1 MDKKILGWLL
11 AVVLAVIGL
20 VVSKPYWASLSLTNP
35 WGTVSDTT
43 RVTVVDTV
51 PYLLPVAVDSVV
63 VRYELA
69 KLPIDKGDKPYYA
82 SLSLTKPRDTIL
94 TGNYAHKSAENIPD
108 SVQVELPITQKR
120 YGDSTYTAWVS
131 GYKAR
136 LDSIYVYPRHE
147 TITITNTIRQKP
159 RRWGLGVSAG
169 YGYAPGKGMVPWVGV
184 GVNYTLI
191 SF

>member
-1 MDKKILGWLL
+1 MGKKILGWLA
-11 AVVLAVIGL
+11 AVVLVAVGL
-20 VVSKPYWASLSLTNP
+20 VVTKPYWASVSLTKP
-35 WGTVSDTT
+35 WGTVSDTS

-51 PYLLPVAVDSVV
+51 PYLLPVPKDSVV
-63 VRYELA
+63 LRYERV
-69 KLPIDKGDKPYYA
+69 KLPTSDDKPYYA
-82 SLSLTKPRDTIL
+82 SVSLTKPGDTIAL
-94 TGNYAHKSAENIPD
+94 GVD
-108 SVQVELPITQKR
+108 SVSVELPITQKQ

-131 GYKAR
+131 GYNPT

-147 TITITNTIRQKP
+147 TVTITNTLRQKP

>member
-20 VVSKPYWASLSLTNP
+20 AVSKPYWASLSLTKS
-35 WGTVSDTT
+35 GGMVSDTT
-43 RVTVVDTV
+43 RVTVVDTI
-51 PYLLPVAVDSVV
+51 PYYEPVARDSVV
-63 VRYELA
+63 VRHELA
-69 KLPIDKGDKPYYA
+69 KLPIGKGDKPCYA
-82 SLSLTKPRDTIL
+82 SLSLSKPRDT
-94 TGNYAHKSAENIPD
+94 TASVAD
-108 SVQVELPITQKR
+108 SVSVELPITQKR
-120 YGDSTYTAWVS
+120 YEDSTYTAWVS
-131 GYKAR
+131 GYKPR

-159 RRWGLGVSAG
+159 RKWGLGVSAG